1 MKPQLGGRKFRLI
14 GLWSLCIVLI
24 GVVAGCGL
32 ALPQE
37 TTEQSA
43 SVSEDVATEVEM
55 EPVPE
60 IVSDSDI
67 YAANP
72 ELMAANRF
80 VVTVNDEDL
89 TNSEFYAA
97 NPELMAANRF
107 VITIKDE
114 TLSNSEFYAANPEL
128 MAANRFVITIKDET
142 LSNSEFYAANPELMA
157 AGRYVVTIKD
167 EAPTLKPETSTVAPM
182 PMHERVREA
191 SLNWADYAKAAADV
205 NGESETTRI
214 QEEPDTSVPLPP
226 NDLGNWYR
234 SETTRIQEEPDTS
247 LPLPP
252 NDLGNWYG
260 PF

>member
-89 TNSEFYAA
+89 T
-97 NPELMAANRF
+97 
-107 VITIKDE
+107 
-114 TLSNSEFYAANPEL
+114 NSEFYAANPEL